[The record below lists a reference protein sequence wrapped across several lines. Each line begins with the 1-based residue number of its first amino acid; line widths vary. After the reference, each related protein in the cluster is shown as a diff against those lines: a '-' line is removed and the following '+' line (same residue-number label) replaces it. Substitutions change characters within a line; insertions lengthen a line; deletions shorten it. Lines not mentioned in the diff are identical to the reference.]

1 MNNKNNQGNGNQ
13 VAGTTKGMSIYDM
26 LAGEPAMSA
35 QEREAY
41 EQAEYE
47 RRQKYNIPDLDEIND
62 KYFQAENAYVKAIK
76 SGTESIMIGDYKLV
90 INTKE
95 YIKIELI
102 DEESDTVC
110 DVTVPFKGNE
120 AFKLCWYA
128 LIGKLYDIDY

>member
-1 MNNKNNQGNGNQ
+1 MSAANTQGNGNQ

-26 LAGEPAMSA
+26 LSGEPAMSA

-47 RRQKYNIPDLDEIND
+47 RRQKYSIPDLNEIND
-62 KYFQAENAYVKAIK
+62 KYFQAENTYAKATK
-76 SGTESIMIGDYKLV
+76 SGTESIMIGDFKLV
-90 INTKE
+90 INVKE

-102 DEESDTVC
+102 DEESYTVC
-110 DVTVPFKGNE
+110 EVTVPFKGNE

-128 LIGKLYDIDY
+128 LIGKLFDLDY